1 MAKDRLSALQAVIE
15 QLDEDEEGIDNV
27 AIEIDDEEG
36 GYMERF
42 FSMVQMSR
50 GWIEEIEK
58 NVKEIKSIH
67 SLLLSS
73 PRPEERL
80 KNELDERT
88 YEVKTISQKVNRLLK
103 EMEKEIELEEEELGL
118 KEKNLQAPARLRMR
132 RSAHS
137 SCLFYFIEVMESWNK
152 EQNDYRQ
159 KCVERIHR
167 LASIAK
173 AVVTDERLDELLE
186 QGNYGAIFNDDIIT
200 ETIEARRALEDVQV
214 RHEELLK
221 IEKSLQELRDLFIDM
236 AILIEHQGELVNR
249 IENHVLSTVDYV
261 DVAKVEMNKA
271 IKYQKKSRKNLII
284 LIIFIVLIIIILI
297 SIYLMFHYGV
307 I

>member
-1 MAKDRLSALQAVIE
+1 MAKDRLNALQAVVE

-50 GWIEEIEK
+50 GWIEEIDK
-58 NVKEIKSIH
+58 NVKEIKSTH

-103 EMEKEIELEEEELGL
+103 EMEKEIEQEEEELGL

-132 RSAHS
+132 RTAHS

-214 RHEELLK
+214 RHQELLK
-221 IEKSLQELRDLFIDM
+221 IEKSLQELRDLFMDM

-249 IENHVLSTVDYV
+249 IENHVLKTTDYV
-261 DVAKVEMNKA
+261 DTAKVEMNKA
-271 IKYQKKSRKNLII
+271 IKYQKKSRKVFKTKKRTFFRNK
-284 LIIFIVLIIIILI
+284 
-297 SIYLMFHYGV
+297 
-307 I
+307 

>member
-1 MAKDRLSALQAVIE
+1 MAKDRLNALQAVVE

-50 GWIEEIEK
+50 GWIEEIDK
-58 NVKEIKSIH
+58 NVKEIKSTH

-103 EMEKEIELEEEELGL
+103 EMEKEIEQEEEELGL

-132 RSAHS
+132 RTAHS

-214 RHEELLK
+214 RHQELLK
-221 IEKSLQELRDLFIDM
+221 IEKSLQELRDLFMDM

-249 IENHVLSTVDYV
+249 IENHVLKTTDYV
-261 DVAKVEMNKA
+261 DTAKVEMNKA

-284 LIIFIVLIIIILI
+284 LIIIVLVILIIITL
-297 SIYLMFHYGV
+297 YLLYHYGV

>member
-271 IKYQKKSRKNLII
+271 IKYQKKSRKVKLFSRI
-284 LIIFIVLIIIILI
+284 
-297 SIYLMFHYGV
+297 
-307 I
+307 

>member
-1 MAKDRLSALQAVIE
+1 
-15 QLDEDEEGIDNV
+15 
-27 AIEIDDEEG
+27 
-36 GYMERF
+36 MERF

-103 EMEKEIELEEEELGL
+103 EMEKEVELEEEELGL
-118 KEKNLQAPARLRMR
+118 KEKKLQAPARLRMR
-132 RSAHS
+132 RTAHS

-159 KCVERIHR
+159 KCVERIQR

-173 AVVTDERLDELLE
+173 AVVTDERLDDLLE

-214 RHEELLK
+214 RHQELLK
-221 IEKSLQELRDLFIDM
+221 IEKSIQELRDLFIDM
-236 AILIEHQGELVNR
+236 ALLIEHQGELVNR
-249 IENHVLSTVDYV
+249 IETHVLKALDYV
-261 DVAKVEMNKA
+261 DTAKVEMNKA

-284 LIIFIVLIIIILI
+284 LIIIILVILTIIILFLL
-297 SIYLMFHYGV
+297 YHYG
-307 I
+307 II